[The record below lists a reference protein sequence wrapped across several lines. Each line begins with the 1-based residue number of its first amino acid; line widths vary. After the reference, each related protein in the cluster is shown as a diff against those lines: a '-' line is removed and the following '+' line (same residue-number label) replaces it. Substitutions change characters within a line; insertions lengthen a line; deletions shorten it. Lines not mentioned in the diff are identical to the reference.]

1 MSFLKPFPVGAVV
14 RCAAFR
20 LASARSCQPLRR
32 AVSPAWAVSGRRSMA
47 SAGGNAASDPR
58 LSLMDASCL
67 SETQR
72 QVREAVFRVCADFPD
87 EYWAERDDTGTY
99 PRDFHKA
106 IADAGYIGIALPEE
120 LGGVGLGLSEAVAML
135 QTIAESGAGFAGAQ
149 SIHANVYA
157 TQPLSRFGTPAQR
170 AAWLPKIISGEWR
183 TCFGVTEPDAG
194 LDTRK
199 LRTRA
204 ERIERPD
211 GGFAY
216 RITGQKIWISSAQV
230 ADRMVLL
237 ARTGPGDADTV
248 DGALTLLCI
257 PLDTT
262 KPGLSLQPIP
272 KMGGRAVDANEVFFD
287 NYEVEDGAG
296 ALVGAEGQGF
306 RIVLHGLNAE
316 RCLIGGEALGLGYA
330 ALRRAVAYVGERVV
344 FGKPVGAYQGVAHP
358 LAEAWMALE
367 AAKLVVYSAAAQ
379 YDAYTAQGEGKL
391 PAHLG
396 VACNMAKYLAAEAAF
411 QACERSVLAMGGM
424 GYARAFHV
432 ERYLRESLVPR
443 LAPVSREMIRNFV
456 AEKALGLPKSY

>member
-1 MSFLKPFPVGAVV
+1 
-14 RCAAFR
+14 
-20 LASARSCQPLRR
+20 
-32 AVSPAWAVSGRRSMA
+32 
-47 SAGGNAASDPR
+47 
-58 LSLMDASCL
+58 
-67 SETQR
+67 
-72 QVREAVFRVCADFPD
+72 
-87 EYWAERDDTGTY
+87 
-99 PRDFHKA
+99 
-106 IADAGYIGIALPEE
+106 
-120 LGGVGLGLSEAVAML
+120 ML

-157 TQPLSRFGTPAQR
+157 TQPLARFGTAEQR
-170 AAWLPKIISGEWR
+170 AAWLPRIIAGEWR

-204 ERIERPD
+204 QRVERGD
-211 GGFAY
+211 GTWAY

-237 ARTGPGDADTV
+237 ARTGAADSGV
-248 DGALTLLCI
+248 DGLTLLCI
-257 PLDTT
+257 PLDRARA
-262 KPGLSLQPIP
+262 GLSMQAIP

-287 NYEVEDGAG
+287 GYEVEDGAA
-296 ALVGAEGQGF
+296 ALVGREGQGF

-316 RCLIGGEALGLGYA
+316 RCLIAGEALGLGYA
-330 ALRRAVAYVGERVV
+330 ALRRAVAYVGDRVV

-367 AAKLVVYSAAAQ
+367 AAKLVTYNAAQQ
-379 YDAYTAQGEGKL
+379 YDALRSAAGSTGSSGSDRL

-396 VACNMAKYLAAEAAF
+396 VACNMAKFLAADAAF
-411 QACERSVLAMGGM
+411 QACERAVLAMGGM

-456 AEKALGLPKSY
+456 AEKALGLPRSY

>member
-1 MSFLKPFPVGAVV
+1 M
-14 RCAAFR
+14 
-20 LASARSCQPLRR
+20 AS
-32 AVSPAWAVSGRRSMA
+32 
-47 SAGGNAASDPR
+47 SAGGGAASDPR

-72 QVREAVFRVCADFPD
+72 QVRDAVFRVCADFPD

-106 IADAGYIGIALPEE
+106 IADAGYIGIALPED
-120 LGGVGLGLSEAVAML
+120 LGGAGLGLSEAVTML

-157 TQPLSRFGTPAQR
+157 TQPLSKFGTAEQR
-170 AAWLPKIISGEWR
+170 AAWLPRIISGEWR

-204 ERIERPD
+204 ERIDKGD
-211 GGFAY
+211 GKFSY

-237 ARTGPGDADTV
+237 CRTGAGDTDKI
-248 DGALTLLCI
+248 DGELTLLCI
-257 PLDTT
+257 PLDTS
-262 KPGLSLQPIP
+262 KPSLSLQGIP

-287 NYEVEDGAG
+287 GYEVEDGGG
-296 ALVGAEGQGF
+296 ALVGREGQGF

-316 RCLIGGEALGLGYA
+316 RCLIAGEALGLGYA
-330 ALRRAVAYVGERVV
+330 ALRRAVAYVGDRVV

-358 LAEAWMALE
+358 LAEAWMSLE
-367 AAKLVVYSAAAQ
+367 AAKLVVYNAASQ
-379 YDAYTAQGEGKL
+379 YDQHIAKGGDRL
-391 PAHLG
+391 PPHLG
-396 VACNMAKYLAAEAAF
+396 VACNMAKYMAAEAAF
-411 QACERSVLAMGGM
+411 QACERAVLAMGGM
-424 GYARAFHV
+424 GYARQFHV

>member
-1 MSFLKPFPVGAVV
+1 
-14 RCAAFR
+14 
-20 LASARSCQPLRR
+20 
-32 AVSPAWAVSGRRSMA
+32 
-47 SAGGNAASDPR
+47 
-58 LSLMDASCL
+58 
-67 SETQR
+67 
-72 QVREAVFRVCADFPD
+72 
-87 EYWAERDDTGTY
+87 
-99 PRDFHKA
+99 
-106 IADAGYIGIALPEE
+106 
-120 LGGVGLGLSEAVAML
+120 ML

-157 TQPLSRFGTPAQR
+157 TQPLSKFGTPAQR
-170 AAWLPKIISGEWR
+170 AAWLPRIIAGEWR

-211 GGFAY
+211 GSWGY

-237 ARTGPGDADTV
+237 CRTGGGRGGEGGGEGGGAERASSEKAI
-248 DGALTLLCI
+248 DGELTLLCI
-257 PLDTT
+257 PLDRS
-262 KPGLSLQPIP
+262 KPGLSLQGIP

-287 NYEVEDGAG
+287 GYEVEDGAG
-296 ALVGAEGQGF
+296 ALVGREGQGF

-367 AAKLVVYSAAAQ
+367 AAKLVVYNAATQ
-379 YDAYTAQGEGKL
+379 YDQHTQTSGGGERL

-396 VACNMAKYLAAEAAF
+396 VACNMAKYMAAEAAF
-411 QACERSVLAMGGM
+411 QACERAVLAMGGM
-424 GYARAFHV
+424 GYARQFHV

>member
-1 MSFLKPFPVGAVV
+1 
-14 RCAAFR
+14 
-20 LASARSCQPLRR
+20 
-32 AVSPAWAVSGRRSMA
+32 MA
-47 SAGGNAASDPR
+47 SSTGGAASDPR

-72 QVREAVFRVCADFPD
+72 QVRDAVFRVCADYPD

-106 IADAGYIGIALPEE
+106 IADAGYIGIALPEDR
-120 LGGVGLGLSEAVAML
+120 GGAGLGLSEAVTML

-157 TQPLSRFGTPAQR
+157 TQPLSKFGTPAQR
-170 AAWLPKIISGEWR
+170 AAWLPRIIAGEWR

-211 GGFAY
+211 GSWAY

-237 ARTGPGDADTV
+237 CRTG
-248 DGALTLLCI
+248 DGESSGSSSSSDSNSGKTDGELTLLCI
-257 PLDTT
+257 PLDRGR
-262 KPGLSLQPIP
+262 PGLSLQGIP

-287 NYEVEDGAG
+287 GYEVEDGAG
-296 ALVGAEGQGF
+296 ALVGREGQGF

-367 AAKLVVYSAAAQ
+367 AAKLVVYNAAAQ
-379 YDAYTAQGEGKL
+379 YDQHTQSGSERL

-396 VACNMAKYLAAEAAF
+396 VACNMAKYMAAEAAF
-411 QACERSVLAMGGM
+411 QACERAVLAMGGM
-424 GYARAFHV
+424 GYARQFHV